1 MVTIN
6 PDATYD
12 PWAKIYNDYW
22 GLRYCKVILPAFEQL
37 LQQYNVHQGANI
49 LDLCCGT
56 GHMAQHLIE
65 QGYQVTGLDIS
76 EAMLYYARE
85 NAPNAKLI
93 LNDARFFDLPPI
105 FQVVICP
112 SGSLNHMMNVED
124 LTKVFTK
131 VYNSLLDNGVFL
143 FGLTLEDGYK
153 SWKGAISDGDVKDD
167 FAWACSDSY
176 NPEEKI
182 GQFRITIFQMVK
194 ESWQRLDIN
203 NLVRGYSRTEV
214 ITALESVGF
223 TDINIYDE
231 EGDVADSQYNL
242 HALFSGRKQSK

>member
-6 PDATYD
+6 SDATYD

-22 GLRYCKVILPAFEQL
+22 GLRYCKHILPHFEEL

-76 EAMLYYARE
+76 EGMLQYARE
-85 NAPNAKLI
+85 NAPRAKLI
-93 LNDARFFDLPPI
+93 LDDARFFNLPST
-105 FQVVICP
+105 FHAVICP

-124 LTKVFTK
+124 LTKVFAK
-131 VYNSLLDNGVFL
+131 VYDSLLDNGVFL

-153 SWKGAISDGDVKDD
+153 SWNATISDGDVKDD
-167 FAWACSDSY
+167 FAWACCDSY
-176 NPEEKI
+176 NPETKI
-182 GQFRITIFQMVK
+182 GQFKITIFQKVE

-203 NLVRGYSRTEV
+203 NLIRGYSRTEIV
-214 ITALESVGF
+214 TALESVGF
-223 TDINIYDE
+223 TNVNIYDR
-231 EGDVADSQYNL
+231 EGNVADAEYNL
-242 HALFSGRKQSK
+242 HVIFSGRKQSK